1 MTTSFVSGV
10 PRFKEDKSHGRVLGP
25 YSYDAKHPANPP
37 LGVIDPAR
45 KSQVFASLAPQRPD
59 VSEARTESFVA
70 PGAYDP
76 KYDEI
81 FPDLVRLNQFKG
93 KRSAI
98 FASTSDRFKEKKE
111 SDPVPDVKYTLEMD
125 AADWNTNRS
134 GGGCW
139 AKAPRDSGT
148 IHQLSKRLQEAA
160 LVTDG
165 GGGSGDEA
173 EPALDATKRTGKNE
187 MIPLDLCFRELQDL
201 QDMLKEEPQ
210 PLYNGKMPRRIAAPP
225 VVEVAE
231 DAAAEAE
238 AQAEAEKRSRRAGA
252 AAPEERP
259 EETATVE
266 LESPPHR
273 FVCNTV
279 RMNNNLLPSIAQLPT
294 YLGLMI
300 SDLRL
305 LTLLDLSFNKLTR
318 IDPSLGTL
326 TSLQMVRL
334 HANQL
339 AFIEDIA
346 HLKPLHN
353 LKRLT
358 LMSNPLFGT
367 TPDYRYLV
375 CAALPNLKSLDNVRT
390 TPTELRHIGEYAAS
404 TRGLKALALAPRR
417 SATLVAG
424 TPEPPKTPPA

>member
-10 PRFKEDKSHGRVLGP
+10 PRFKEEKSHGRVLGP

-45 KSQVFASLAPQRPD
+45 KSMVFASLAPQRPD
-59 VSEARTESFVA
+59 VSEARTETFVA

-76 KYDEI
+76 KFDEI

-98 FASTSDRFKEKKE
+98 FASTSNRFKEKKE
-111 SDPVPDVKYTLEMD
+111 SEPTPDVKYTLEMD

-139 AKAPRDSGT
+139 SKAPRDSGT
-148 IHQLSKRLQEAA
+148 IYLMEKRLKEAA
-160 LVTDG
+160 LVTDF
-165 GGGSGDEA
+165 GGSDEEA
-173 EPALDATKRTGKNE
+173 EPAPDATKRTGKNE
-187 MIPLDLCFRELQDL
+187 MVPLDLCFRELQDL

-210 PLYNGKMPRRIAAPP
+210 PLYNGKMPRRVAAPP
-225 VVEVAE
+225 AAE
-231 DAAAEAE
+231 AAESADAAAEAE
-238 AQAEAEKRSRRAGA
+238 AQAEAEKRSRRSGA
-252 AAPEERP
+252 AGPEERP
-259 EETATVE
+259 EETETVK

-279 RMNNNLLPSIAQLPT
+279 RINNNLLTSIAQLPT

-334 HANQL
+334 HANEL
-339 AFIEDIA
+339 AHIEDIA

-358 LMSNPLFGT
+358 LMSNPLFDK

-375 CAALPNLKSLDNVRT
+375 CASLPSLKTLDNVLIT
-390 TPTELRHIGEYAAS
+390 KSELRHIGEYAAS

-417 SATLVAG
+417 SATPVVVA
-424 TPEPPKTPPA
+424 EPPKTPPA